1 MNPLGLAPSETWGTD
16 DPATREGI
24 PVSADLVMDVE
35 ASDGVDTARLRT
47 ETHYVFSD
55 WGNVLPIAA
64 PS

>member
-1 MNPLGLAPSETWGTD
+1 
-16 DPATREGI
+16 
-24 PVSADLVMDVE
+24 MDVE